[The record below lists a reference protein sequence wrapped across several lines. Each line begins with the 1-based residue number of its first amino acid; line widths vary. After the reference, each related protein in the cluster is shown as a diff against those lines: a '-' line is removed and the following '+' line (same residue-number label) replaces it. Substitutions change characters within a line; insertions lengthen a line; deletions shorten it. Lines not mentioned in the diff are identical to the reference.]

1 MLWRAL
7 ARKGRKTRDGGGGNR
22 CGERGRLDMLGV
34 GSLEKQLLVSFG
46 NNDLESSGGA
56 MGGAFP
62 YSNGKITFIPTT
74 AASASQLGQILC
86 GIGTRNC
93 LLQQTESHFCEQMG
107 R

>member
-1 MLWRAL
+1 
-7 ARKGRKTRDGGGGNR
+7 
-22 CGERGRLDMLGV
+22 MLGV

>member
-7 ARKGRKTRDGGGGNR
+7 ARKGRKTRDGGGGDR

-56 MGGAFP
+56 MGGAFL
-62 YSNGKITFIPTT
+62 T
-74 AASASQLGQILC
+74 AMAKLPLSQLQLP
-86 GIGTRNC
+86 
-93 LLQQTESHFCEQMG
+93 LLLNWDTFSVA
-107 R
+107 